1 MRPVILRF
9 RLRFCLPLLAALLP
23 AELQKMSVLS
33 AGVFKSSAQA
43 DAGKSFIA
51 FLATADAERAFKA
64 AGFDPI

>member
-1 MRPVILRF
+1 MDAAAVN
-9 RLRFCLPLLAALLP
+9 LAPPLP

-33 AGVFKSSAQA
+33 AGVFKSSTQT

-51 FLATADAERAFKA
+51 FLATADAARAFKA